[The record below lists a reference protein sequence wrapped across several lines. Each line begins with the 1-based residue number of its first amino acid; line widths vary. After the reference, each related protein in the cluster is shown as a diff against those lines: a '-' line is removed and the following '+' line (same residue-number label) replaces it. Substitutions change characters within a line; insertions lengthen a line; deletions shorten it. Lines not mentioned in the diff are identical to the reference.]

1 MVAFIR
7 LFSNRVATL
16 KREFAVAAFAVWLA
30 VTIRVFLSGDA
41 EWIESQ
47 GVNYA
52 TLTSTVWLYITAAV
66 GLQVWENREAAKP
79 EPPAPVAPTAPPTEP
94 PAAGTPG

>member
-1 MVAFIR
+1 MVALVRF
-7 LFSNRVATL
+7 FSNRIATL
-16 KREFAVAAFAVWLA
+16 KREFAIAAFAVWLA
-30 VTIRVFLSGDA
+30 VTVRVFISGDSA
-41 EWIESQ
+41 WIAAQ

-66 GLQVWENREAAKP
+66 GLQVWENREAARP
-79 EPPAPVAPTAPPTEP
+79 EVPPSAPTEP

>member
-1 MVAFIR
+1 MVALIR
-7 LFSNRVATL
+7 FFSNRVATL

-30 VTIRVFLSGDA
+30 VTVRLFLSGDP
-41 EWIESQ
+41 EWIAAQ

-66 GLQVWENREAAKP
+66 GLQVWENREATKP
-79 EPPAPVAPTAPPTEP
+79 DPVPPVDVPP
-94 PAAGTPG
+94 AGTPG